1 MHDDSPIQLTPL
13 LCLTVSLLYMVQS
26 DGVIDDHES
35 SQIQSVLGG
44 QEDILALGLEYV
56 QKTPVDDFL
65 AIAAPLLNPKDAWC
79 VLTNIC
85 DSLLSDGQVSEA
97 EKTLF
102 SKFCSAFEVTEQ
114 DFAPHDRALRFK
126 NNKRKLGDYSP
137 EALTSPFPPAHLS
150 LAACLLYMMAADGDI
165 AEEEIGQLQLVIG
178 EFKGLQE
185 VAMQQVRC
193 MKLNPFLR
201 NATPYLNED
210 QKLFVLVN
218 VYDSMLSD
226 GVIKEKEQVLFETMQ
241 DAFAIPNNK
250 LAPFLKTL
258 DYKNHKPK
266 LTQIDKDAIHVR
278 QQRLKQEEDD
288 WNAANSSSE
297 LGETV
302 QRTID
307 HNTKQV
313 SEGFNTQDDIDLV
326 ALNANNQDARLKIK
340 EGLTAANVQKVKVD
354 VKAANIQQIDADA
367 SAANIQQIDVAG
379 TATNIQQIELDST
392 AINIQPIGLDGHAVN
407 IQPVGDDALLTNRQA
422 LPDDHLS
429 AQDPTGLLDSRM
441 DSLQMNVTQVHRQL
455 DLITPRS
462 TWQKLDAFFKRRPLP
477 DNELALVEDPDP
489 VATTGLADNL
499 LADHQAA
506 GIRNDSARDLHTDDP
521 DNAHLQQQSDND
533 SDAAL
538 RSETDHVL
546 ESDNAHGSDDESEAD
561 PAERDLAF
569 TAAGIDGGI
578 RLRTLLMVVGV
589 SVPLVG
595 YAYGL
600 IYPTMVCQGP
610 SHQWQKWTPDGDG
623 ETSRVINDQ
632 TTIERHLIQIR
643 RGEISVTNQRFPL
656 YKELNQSNHFAQQ
669 TDKGFKGSYST
680 HTVDQMKYAFDFSRP
695 LSQLRIETQSAGIRY
710 IEGQSGHIEVFSVF
724 KGTCENRWF

>member
-56 QKTPVDDFL
+56 EKTPLDDFL

-85 DSLLSDGQVSEA
+85 DSLLSDGQVLDA

-102 SKFCSAFEVTEQ
+102 LKFCRAFEVTEQ
-114 DFAPHDRALRFK
+114 DFAAHDRALRFK
-126 NNKRKLGDYSP
+126 NNKRKLGDFSP
-137 EALTSPFPPAHLS
+137 EALSSPFPPAHLS

-178 EFKGLQE
+178 EFEGLQE

-193 MKLNPFLR
+193 MKLSPFLR

-210 QKLFVLVN
+210 QRLFILVN

-226 GVIKEKEQVLFETMQ
+226 GVIKEKEQLLFETMQ
-241 DAFAIPNNK
+241 DAFAIPSNK

-258 DYKNHKPK
+258 EFKNHKPK
-266 LTQIDKDAIHVR
+266 LTQIDKDAIHIR

-288 WNAANSSSE
+288 WNSANSSSE

-307 HNTKQV
+307 QNTKQV
-313 SEGFNTQDDIDLV
+313 SEGFNSQDDIDLV
-326 ALNANNQDARLKIK
+326 ALNANNQDGRLKIK
-340 EGLTAANVQKVKVD
+340 EGLSAANVQKVKM
-354 VKAANIQQIDADA
+354 DA
-367 SAANIQQIDVAG
+367 Q
-379 TATNIQQIELDST
+379 
-392 AINIQPIGLDGHAVN
+392 AINIQEVGLDVHDVN
-407 IQPVGDDALLTNRQA
+407 IQPIDDDSALTNRQA
-422 LPDDHLS
+422 LPDDHLTT
-429 AQDPTGLLDSRM
+429 QDPQCLVDARM
-441 DSLQMNVTQVHRQL
+441 DSLQLNVTQVHRQL

-462 TWQKLDAFFKRRPLP
+462 TWQKLDAFFKRRPLA
-477 DNELALVEDPDP
+477 DKELALDEEPDTVQRTGHTAEWLEDNQ
-489 VATTGLADNL
+489 ASGLPHDSASNPNPTDTDN
-499 LADHQAA
+499 
-506 GIRNDSARDLHTDDP
+506 GIRHQPSDKGSDSAHRNDTDHGLGI
-521 DNAHLQQQSDND
+521 DNEF
-533 SDAAL
+533 
-538 RSETDHVL
+538 ETDNNSGTNR
-546 ESDNAHGSDDESEAD
+546 ED
-561 PAERDLAF
+561 RDLAF

-632 TTIERHLIQIR
+632 TTMERHLIQIR

-669 TDKGFKGSYST
+669 TDAGFKGSYST
-680 HTVDQMKYAFDFSRP
+680 HTLDQMKYNFDFSRP
-695 LSQLRIETQSAGIRY
+695 KSELRIETESAGIRY
-710 IEGQSGHIEVFSVF
+710 IDGQSGHIEVFSVF

>member
-13 LCLTVSLLYMVQS
+13 LCLTASLLYMVQS
-26 DGVIDDHES
+26 DGVTDDHES

-44 QEDILALGLEYV
+44 QEDILALGLAYV
-56 QKTPVDDFL
+56 KKTPVDEFL
-65 AIAAPLLNPKDAWC
+65 SVAAPLLKPKDAWC

-85 DSLLSDGQVSEA
+85 DSLLSDGQVSDT
-97 EKTLF
+97 EKSLF
-102 SKFCSAFEVTEQ
+102 LKFCSAFEVTEQ
-114 DFAPHDRALRFK
+114 DFASHDRALRFK
-126 NNKRKLGDYSP
+126 NNKRKLGDFSP
-137 EALTSPFPPAHLS
+137 EALSSPFPPAHLS

-178 EFKGLQE
+178 EFEGLQE

-193 MKLNPFLR
+193 MKLTPFLR
-201 NATPYLNED
+201 NATPYLNDD
-210 QKLFVLVN
+210 QRLFILVN

-226 GVIKEKEQVLFETMQ
+226 GVIKEKEQLLFETMQ
-241 DAFAIPNNK
+241 DAFAIPSNK
-250 LAPFLKTL
+250 LAPFLKTIE
-258 DYKNHKPK
+258 YKNHKPK

-288 WNAANSSSE
+288 WNSANSSSE

-326 ALNANNQDARLKIK
+326 ALNANNQDARVKIK

-354 VKAANIQQIDADA
+354 AQI
-367 SAANIQQIDVAG
+367 ANIQQIDVDSK
-379 TATNIQQIELDST
+379 TINIQQV
-392 AINIQPIGLDGHAVN
+392 GLDAHAVN
-407 IQPVGDDALLTNRQA
+407 IQPIDDDSSLTNRQA
-422 LPDDHLS
+422 LPDDHLTT
-429 AQDPTGLLDSRM
+429 QDPQCLVDSRM
-441 DSLQMNVTQVHRQL
+441 DSLQMNVTQVHQQL

-462 TWQKLDAFFKRRPLP
+462 TWQKLDTFFKRRPLP
-477 DNELALVEDPDP
+477 LNELALVEEPGS
-489 VATTGLADNL
+489 VESTGQTPEL
-499 LADHQAA
+499 LEDKQAA
-506 GIRNDSARDLHTDDP
+506 GIHNDSASNQNP
-521 DNAHLQQQSDND
+521 ANSDNAIREKQSGND
-533 SDAAL
+533 SNSAL
-538 RSETDHVL
+538 RSETDN
-546 ESDNAHGSDDESEAD
+546 DSETGHAD
-561 PAERDLAF
+561 RDLAF

-578 RLRTLLMVVGV
+578 RLRTLLMVVGI

-632 TTIERHLIQIR
+632 TTMERHLIQIR

-669 TDKGFKGSYST
+669 TDAGFKGSYST
-680 HTVDQMKYAFDFSRP
+680 HTVDQMKYNFDFSRP
-695 LSQLRIETQSAGIRY
+695 KSELRIETESAGIRY
-710 IEGQSGHIEVFSVF
+710 IDGQSGHIEVFSVF